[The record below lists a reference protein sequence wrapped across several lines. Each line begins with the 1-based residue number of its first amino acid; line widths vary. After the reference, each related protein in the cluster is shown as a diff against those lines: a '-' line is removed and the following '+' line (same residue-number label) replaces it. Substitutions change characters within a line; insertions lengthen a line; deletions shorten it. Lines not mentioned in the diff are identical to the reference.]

1 MNKKSVIAVLLIV
14 LLAAV
19 SVLGL
24 HFMVDWIEQHAE
36 SITPMV
42 TATPL
47 PNNDSYSMDFID
59 AS

>member
-1 MNKKSVIAVLLIV
+1 MNKKSMIAVLLIV

-24 HFMVDWIEQHAE
+24 HFMVDRIEQHAE
-36 SITPMV
+36 SITSTV
-42 TATPL
+42 TATPV
-47 PNNDSYSMDFID
+47 PDDGYSMDIID

>member
-24 HFMVDWIEQHAE
+24 PFMVDRIEQHAE
-36 SITPMV
+36 SITSTV
-42 TATPL
+42 TRDTSAG
-47 PNNDSYSMDFID
+47 
-59 AS
+59 

>member
-19 SVLGL
+19 SILGL
-24 HFMVDWIEQHAE
+24 PFMVDRIEQHAE
-36 SITPMV
+36 SITSTV
-42 TATPL
+42 TATPV
-47 PNNDSYSMDFID
+47 PDDGCSMDIID